1 MTYTNY
7 DNVDF
12 LRYIMPEMF
21 QKITLQ
27 EKSNSPFQKQFTEV
41 TEVHFKNC
49 GCRGETDGLGLCS
62 SSRNNAEVDQKM
74 CRTNE

>member
-1 MTYTNY
+1 MIYTNY

-27 EKSNSPFQKQFTEV
+27 EKSNSPIQKRFPEV

-49 GCRGETDGLGLCS
+49 SCRGETDGLGFCS